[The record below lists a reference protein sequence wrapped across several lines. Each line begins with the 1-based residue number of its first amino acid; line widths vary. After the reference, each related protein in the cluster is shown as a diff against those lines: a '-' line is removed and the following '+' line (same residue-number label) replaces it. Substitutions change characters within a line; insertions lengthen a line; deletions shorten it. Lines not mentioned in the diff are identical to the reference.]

1 MNRQMRTLAIMGVSI
16 VILGIAALALQPAKS
31 DSKASV
37 SMLNVGQGDAFLI
50 QAPNG
55 AQLLIDGGKDS
66 KVLSELAKVM
76 PVGDQTIDVVV
87 ATHPDADHIGGLS
100 LVLDRYDVG
109 LFLTSQVTSDTQIFK
124 DLYGLLQEKSIPSYY
139 VRRGMNLVLSPT
151 TSFKILFPDR
161 DTSGWETN
169 TASVVG
175 RLDVHGRSMLLNGDS
190 PISIEQYL
198 IKTAPKDI
206 DVDILKLGHHGSK
219 TSSSSEF
226 LKATSPALA
235 LISAGVNNRYGHPA
249 PEVTARLKELGIQT
263 LSTQDKGTVTLR
275 TDGTKWTIQK

>member
-1 MNRQMRTLAIMGVSI
+1 M
-16 VILGIAALALQPAKS
+16 LGIAALALQPAKT
-31 DSKASV
+31 DGKASV

-76 PVGDQTIDVVV
+76 PVGDQTIDVVI
-87 ATHPDADHIGGLS
+87 ATHPDADHIGGLP
-100 LVLDRYDVG
+100 LVFDRYDVG
-109 LFLTSQVTSDTQIFK
+109 LYLTSQVTTDTQVFK
-124 DLYGLLQEKSIPSYY
+124 DLYTILSEKSIPSYY

-198 IKTAPKDI
+198 IKTAPRDV

-219 TSSSSEF
+219 TSSAEAF
-226 LKATSPALA
+226 LRAASPALA

-249 PEVTARLKELGIQT
+249 PEVTARLKALGIPT
-263 LSTQDKGTVTLR
+263 LSTQDKGTVTLL
-275 TDGTKWTIQK
+275 TDGVKWVRKIEKE